1 MGRGSTKPNKNI
13 YQQAREEC
21 NMTRADVENSSNGLI
36 TESKLVKIENE
47 TQSIHQDDVAMLA
60 KIYNKPELCNYFCTN
75 RCEIGQQYVPQ
86 VEVIQDLPQITMKL
100 LSNLNTL
107 NKEKERIIDIAADG
121 EVSEEELNDF
131 KQFNQHLKEMSIAI
145 EALKLWSEKELNSLI

>member
-107 NKEKERIIDIAADG
+107 NKEKERIIDIVADG

-145 EALKLWSEKELNSLI
+145 EALKLWSEKELKSLI

>member
-107 NKEKERIIDIAADG
+107 NKEKERIIDIVADG

-145 EALKLWSEKELNSLI
+145 EVLKLWSEKELKSLI